1 VIRIEEMRPEHW
13 PAVARIYGEGLDL
26 GTFEETVPSW
36 EEWDAG
42 HLASPRLVVF
52 DNRAHEGEML
62 GWAALSP
69 YSRREVYEGVTEDS
83 IYIARDTRGRGVGR
97 ALLEELIRLAD
108 EQGIWTIQ
116 AGILFGNHASVLLH
130 ERCGFRHVGVRERIA
145 KKRGE
150 WRDVIVME
158 RRSPLVD

>member
-1 VIRIEEMRPEHW
+1 MIRIEELRPEHW
-13 PAVARIYGEGLDL
+13 PAVARIYEEGLDL

-42 HLASPRLVVF
+42 HLASPRLVAREDEV
-52 DNRAHEGEML
+52 L

-69 YSRREVYEGVTEDS
+69 YSGRKVYEGVAEDS
-83 IYIARDTRGRGVGR
+83 IYIARNTRGHGVGR

-108 EQGIWTIQ
+108 EQGVWTIQ
-116 AGILFGNHASVLLH
+116 AGILSGNEASILLH

-145 KKRGE
+145 KKRGA
-150 WRDVIVME
+150 WRDVVLME
-158 RRSPLVD
+158 RRSPLIN

>member
-1 VIRIEEMRPEHW
+1 VIRIEELRRKHW
-13 PAVARIYGEGLDL
+13 PAVARIYEEGLDL

-42 HLASPRLVVF
+42 HLASPRLVARE
-52 DNRAHEGEML
+52 DTALENTLL
-62 GWAALSP
+62 GWAALTP
-69 YSRREVYEGVTEDS
+69 YSGRKVYEGVTEDS

-116 AGILFGNHASVLLH
+116 AGILHGNDASILLH
-130 ERCGFRHVGVRERIA
+130 ERCGFRHVGTRERIA
-145 KKRGE
+145 RKRGE
-150 WRDVIVME
+150 WRDVILME
-158 RRSPLVD
+158 RRSPLVR